1 MSDIKVTQELDCSG
15 MNCPL
20 PVLKTQQLAKK
31 SKKGDILKVIA
42 TDPGS
47 EKDIPA
53 WSRRTGHEILES
65 QHQDD
70 KFVYLIKI

>member
-31 SKKGDILKVIA
+31 SKEGDILKVTS

-47 EKDIPA
+47 KTDIQA
-53 WSRRTGHEILES
+53 WARRNKHEVIEFLN
-65 QHQDD
+65 QDD
-70 KFVYLIKI
+70 KFIYFIKI